1 MCISDSN
8 YTVLHIPRADVVICV
23 LHAVSM
29 LFVSFP
35 VNFSC
40 DALKR
45 FQCENHRCVPRYQL
59 CDGVDNCGDG
69 TDENNMTLCASRVK
83 PCNLYAEY
91 QCANKKC
98 IDRGRV
104 CDFADDCGDSS
115 DELGC
120 REYLNPYQ
128 QLKHKLL

>member
-1 MCISDSN
+1 V
-8 YTVLHIPRADVVICV
+8 TAGVLVCV
-23 LHAVSM
+23 ACAFSTQLA
-29 LFVSFP
+29 SFP

-45 FQCENHRCVPRYQL
+45 FQCDNHRCVPRYQL

-69 TDENNMTLCASRVK
+69 SDENNMTLCASRVK

-91 QCANKKC
+91 ECANKKC
-98 IDRGRV
+98 IDRAQV

-120 REYLNPYQ
+120 REYLSLYR
-128 QLKHKLL
+128 QLRDKRLQLSD